1 MLVAGVGVSP
11 ARLPFERVARLAQE
25 TGDRRNLGLAA
36 IGFAHR
42 PSGMGMAN
50 PEVLLWL
57 EAANAS
63 PCGDPAVDAPVASR
77 LGAELAAAGPEQRA
91 RSEALLSS
99 SRETALAF
107 GDPFTI
113 GRVLGD
119 RSSSGFSAR
128 DPSGWIGVADEIIR
142 HARAA
147 GDLETEFRGLEA
159 RATGHL
165 QLGDR
170 GSLDDAVQRCRRFA
184 GDHPFR
190 FARVVA
196 GGMDAML
203 ALLDGRFADA
213 RAALDQAERDSG
225 GAASLGLAAQI
236 STQRFWLALEEGR
249 LEGLPQALE
258 RAFARFPGLPALTS
272 GLGLAHALNGDRES
286 ARRALADVLAMVP
299 TMPYDRGRLPC
310 LVIAAEV
317 AYRVRRGRGRGPGAR
332 ALTLRGARKR
342 RSDRVDLHRIRVAG
356 SGLAGRAARRA
367 RRSHGALQRRAPH
380 ARAPA
385 QSRLGG
391 TYARRARRDRASEDA
406 LGRRRS

>member
-1 MLVAGVGVSP
+1 V
-11 ARLPFERVARLAQE
+11 
-25 TGDRRNLGLAA
+25 
-36 IGFAHR
+36 
-42 PSGMGMAN
+42 
-50 PEVLLWL
+50 
-57 EAANAS
+57 
-63 PCGDPAVDAPVASR
+63 
-77 LGAELAAAGPEQRA
+77 
-91 RSEALLSS
+91 RSEALLSA

-128 DPSGWIGVADEIIR
+128 DPSGWIAVADEIIR

-159 RATGHL
+159 RATGYL

-170 GSLDDAVQRCRRFA
+170 GALEDAVQRCRRFA

-190 FARVVA
+190 FARTVT

-213 RAALDQAERDSG
+213 CAAIDQAERDSG

-258 RAFARFPGLPALTS
+258 RAFARFPRLPALTS
-272 GLGLAHALNGDRES
+272 GLGLAHALSGDRES
-286 ARRALADVLAMVP
+286 ARRALADVLAMLP

-310 LVIAAEV
+310 LVIAAEI
-317 AYRVRRGRGRGPGAR
+317 AYRVRAR
-332 ALTLRGARKR
+332 
-342 RSDRVDLHRIRVAG
+342 DVAAVLLP
-356 SGLAGRAARRA
+356 SSAY
-367 RRSHGALQRRAPH
+367 GAL
-380 ARAPA
+380 
-385 QSRLGG
+385 L
-391 TYARRARRDRASEDA
+391 RRDRS
-406 LGRRRS
+406 